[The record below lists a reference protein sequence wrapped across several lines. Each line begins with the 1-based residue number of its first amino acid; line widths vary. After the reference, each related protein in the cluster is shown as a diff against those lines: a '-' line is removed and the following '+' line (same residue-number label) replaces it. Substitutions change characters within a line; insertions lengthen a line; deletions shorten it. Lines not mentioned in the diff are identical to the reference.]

1 MADTLDFIQII
12 YDDGQREE
20 LYDFA
25 RPYFNETLT
34 PYFENSVIADIV
46 PSLLGDY
53 ISVCSWRLRRK
64 RGDCQQALKNDLA
77 LTTDKIFSSDADV
90 MVLTPRSPAHRPLF
104 MAVNWHGSAWV
115 DAFADFKSFLGSLG
129 VKVPDELKHTVY
141 ENHFIARRAIYHDY
155 VTTFLIPAIAY
166 MDERREIYFQ
176 PSGYAQKKR
185 NSPKE
190 VKEVKEKLG
199 MIDWPIAPFILE
211 RLFSIYLEGKN
222 LNIKPL

>member
-12 YDDGQREE
+12 YDDCQREE

-104 MAVNWHGSAWV
+104 MAVNWHGRAWV

-129 VKVPDELKHTVY
+129 VKVPDELRHTVY

-155 VTTFLIPAIAY
+155 VLNYLRPSIAY
-166 MDERREIYFQ
+166 MATKEVYST
-176 PSGYAQKKR
+176 PSGYLQKKR
-185 NSPKE
+185 NSPDIKI
-190 VKEVKEKLG
+190 VQSKLG
-199 MIDWPIAPFILE
+199 TQDWPIAPFILE